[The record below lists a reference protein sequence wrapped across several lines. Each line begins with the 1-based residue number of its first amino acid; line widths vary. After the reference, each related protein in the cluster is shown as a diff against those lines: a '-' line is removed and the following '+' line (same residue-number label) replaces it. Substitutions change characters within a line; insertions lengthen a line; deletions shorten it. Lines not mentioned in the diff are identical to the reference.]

1 MPDFAFLYK
10 SAQAFFSLCRASRNA
25 TVHSLSFNSLI
36 SGVIFLLR
44 RCSRTGYASP
54 WSLKFVSV
62 LQSLGEGNLGKRN
75 MGKEW
80 QDLGNNLWETHEEV
94 VVLKLKLL
102 KDEGS
107 MLTVKKL
114 LKE

>member
-1 MPDFAFLYK
+1 
-10 SAQAFFSLCRASRNA
+10 
-25 TVHSLSFNSLI
+25 
-36 SGVIFLLR
+36 
-44 RCSRTGYASP
+44 
-54 WSLKFVSV
+54 
-62 LQSLGEGNLGKRN
+62 